1 MHGLIE
7 IHTGFTTI
15 GFTIGENFRKLPKIS
30 GNFLLELN
38 FRKIYNPSYIH
49 GVDSVFR

>member
-15 GFTIGENFRKLPKIS
+15 GNIYNFPEIS
-30 GNFLLELN
+30 GKFLLELN
-38 FRKIYNPSYIH
+38 FRKI
-49 GVDSVFR
+49 